1 MKEIIKKIAESIK
14 ERLKFGVSSPWVCEF
29 RKYQVLFGQDQDI
42 KLDFDN
48 DEPAIKMYII
58 GQDKYEA
65 LSRILPTERQFGNV
79 VLKIQ
84 LIPDNNLKLSTLDLF
99 RKAFADNP
107 IVTDY
112 ISIPK
117 EITGSA
123 NDFNYLVF
131 KKEVTQ
137 YHDDSLNDPHG
148 NRSALYQDIA
158 NEVFENHDGIY
169 FCTDKDVTE

>member
-1 MKEIIKKIAESIK
+1 MKELIMKIAESIK
-14 ERLKFGVSSPWVCEF
+14 TRLNLGVSSPWVCEF
-29 RKYQVLFGQDQDI
+29 RKYQALFGQDKDI
-42 KLDFDN
+42 RLEFDN
-48 DEPAIKMYII
+48 NTPAIKMYII

-65 LSRILPTERQFGNV
+65 LSRLLPTERQFGNV

-131 KKEVTQ
+131 KKEVVQ
-137 YHDDSLNDPHG
+137 YHNDSLNDPHG
-148 NRSALYQDIA
+148 NCSTLYQNIA
-158 NEVFENHDGIY
+158 EEIFDNHNGVY
-169 FCTDKDVTE
+169 FCTDKDTTN

>member
-48 DEPAIKMYII
+48 DEPAIMVYIN

-65 LSRILPTERQFGNV
+65 LSQLLPSEKHFGGV
-79 VLKIQ
+79 TLKIY
-84 LIPDNNLKLSTLDLF
+84 LIPANDWKLAKLDLF
-99 RKAFADNP
+99 RKAFNGNP
-107 IVTDY
+107 IVTDF

-117 EITGSA
+117 EMTEST
-123 NDFNYLVF
+123 NNFDYVVF
-131 KKEVTQ
+131 KKEVAQ

>member
-29 RKYQVLFGQDQDI
+29 RKYQALFGQDKDI
-42 KLDFDN
+42 KLEYDN
-48 DEPAIKMYII
+48 DIPAIKIYVN

-65 LSRILPTERQFGNV
+65 LSRLLPAERQFGNV
-79 VLKIQ
+79 SLKIQ

-131 KKEVTQ
+131 KKEVVQ
-137 YHDDSLNDPHG
+137 YHNDSLNDPHG
-148 NRSALYQDIA
+148 NCSTLYQNIA
-158 NEVFENHDGIY
+158 EEVFDNHSGVY
-169 FCTDKDVTE
+169 FCTDKDTTD